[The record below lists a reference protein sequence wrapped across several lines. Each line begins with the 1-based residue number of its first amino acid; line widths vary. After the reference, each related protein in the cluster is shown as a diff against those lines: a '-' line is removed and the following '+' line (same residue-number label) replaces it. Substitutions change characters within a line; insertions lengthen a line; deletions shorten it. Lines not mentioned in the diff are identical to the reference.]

1 MSCYDSIMKWNQGCE
16 SVLFIGTQ
24 FSNLYTAVDTDK
36 TEDDVIASFL
46 IDLNIGILS
55 TRYNSVDCE
64 NYDEQDTVSLQLS
77 NWLCKA
83 KFLFTQLESTKLSA
97 LQISID
103 VFGSISRALSQLPVL
118 NMPDLV

>member
-1 MSCYDSIMKWNQGCE
+1 
-16 SVLFIGTQ
+16 VLFIGTQ

-46 IDLNIGILS
+46 VDLNIGILS